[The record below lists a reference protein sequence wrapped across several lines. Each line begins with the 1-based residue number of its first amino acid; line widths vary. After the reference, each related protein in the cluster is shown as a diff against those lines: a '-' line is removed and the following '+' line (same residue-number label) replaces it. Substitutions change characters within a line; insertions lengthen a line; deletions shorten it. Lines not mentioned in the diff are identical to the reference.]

1 MPLNEQDRQKLDG
14 IVSKMESNG
23 EKSEDIQ
30 FVVNDFKSKYEQPTA
45 SPTTIGEMRR
55 REEQPGFGQPI
66 PQSEEPDQ
74 GPAQIGQPFPL
85 ANRPQSPVG
94 SIDQL
99 NLAVEQS
106 SRIGGSGPT
115 DFNFDQNETPVDY
128 NVPKFQ
134 NEEFKKAALILGPE
148 SAAKL
153 QARREQQYGSMPPA
167 GPGQYVFSRP
177 APESDLLPEE
187 AAYLSKERS
196 QRESQYAGTAV
207 RYGTVP
213 IVGAVT
219 AGLGLGPL
227 ATYASLEAA
236 NVASE
241 AGAEMLQD
249 GKLNYGNI
257 LGSAAN
263 VPSYGRISSGSA
275 NPVRKGI
282 ESALNIF
289 NEEISGS
296 KFKTFLKSG
305 LKGATESGVQA
316 SIENSLSDAQNQQS
330 VLERTVGGGLVNPLL
345 GGLFKGA
352 GAAYRNFAGDDAS
365 FNNFIGELNRPFVQ
379 QTLKARSKKFTD
391 DFKLTSG
398 IDPKYADE
406 LARMLYSPE
415 IHTTPEKINQFK
427 ERLRGFIIDS
437 VITGKRTGLETG
449 DLAGEI
455 ADALSKTVKNV
466 DAEGKLLIE
475 SIVRDLD
482 TTYNSLQDSIDNRL
496 KNDPE
501 IKDLIDKAREFEGRK
516 STDILNEDKIIADLE
531 SKKAGLSS
539 DNTDEL
545 KKLNDEIFN
554 AETRKLKYEQKNLGF
569 KSRENKSEY
578 KTGLRIKELINQEYE
593 KFKKIQNKKYG
604 DLKNKW
610 ANISV
615 TIDKVD
621 PDGNPVFVKDKVTN
635 KPTDVVE
642 TETFTFDQIK
652 QKRTDILAGFNFEST
667 IQQGTF
673 PQYEQL
679 KKQND
684 LIDEAL
690 EEYPDIFAAFKTQN
704 ASFAKGIKRFQPKDI
719 QKLIRDQGWAGG
731 VPETITKITGP
742 TGTTYLKE
750 LENALGDSWFKGK
763 SDISNYIYNYL
774 IDKSKN
780 PTEFVEQLLSSRIK
794 VNDPTLS
801 REIVNKFFP
810 YVNLKSY
817 QLVAQKYESE
827 ITTIVDLNKKISDS
841 NIAFKALT
849 QDVENKIVGSKAK
862 QDVIKQDI
870 VNYNEKLKKTQDEI
884 ELKLKKTPDEGVILK
899 EIERLKTSISEGKG
913 SYLFKDNEIDFI
925 QRNSGDTPELFN
937 NLSKYLEFK
946 NSEAV
951 DFSKRIK
958 EEIKGGGKFEGSEFT
973 PSLMVDHIM
982 SVNKLDG
989 RRIMNTMTPELQ
1001 EDVKALFTSKLLQ
1014 EVTDGKKIDTKKLR
1028 TLISENT
1035 KGNDFYETAQL
1046 LLGQKG
1052 VDQLNTIAKQLETFE
1067 PDNKIADSIWLS
1079 LSSVMAYA
1087 VSRSY
1092 GSLTG
1097 AAAGVGAWAARR
1109 QIFDTAATV
1118 KASAIKKALSNPDY
1132 IKAASTPIDQLT
1144 SEQIKKYENYI
1155 PRLMK
1160 LAYDKW
1166 QIADD
1171 FKSEEKQLQE
1181 TQRQTRR
1188 RD

>member
-1 MPLNEQDRQKLDG
+1 MPTYSVTDSSSGKTVDLTGDSPPTEQEL
-14 IVSKMESNG
+14 ES
-23 EKSEDIQ
+23 I
-30 FVVNDFKSKYEQPTA
+30 FKSVNQQPTA
-45 SPTTIGEMRR
+45 SPATTGEMRR

-66 PQSEEPDQ
+66 PQSEESDQ
-74 GPAQIGQPFPL
+74 GPSQVGQPFPL

-94 SIDQL
+94 SLDQL

-106 SRIGGSGPT
+106 GNIGKIGAT
-115 DFNFDQNETPVDY
+115 NFDFSQNEAPVDY
-128 NVPKFQ
+128 NDPKFE
-134 NEEFKKAALILGPE
+134 NEDFKKAALVLGRE

-153 QARREQQYGSMPPA
+153 QDRRERQFGSLPPA
-167 GPGQYVFSRP
+167 APGQYGFPRP
-177 APESDLLPEE
+177 IPESDLSPEE

-196 QRESQYAGTAV
+196 SRESQYAGTAV
-207 RYGTVP
+207 RYGGPAAAALMT
-213 IVGAVT
+213 GGMA
-219 AGLGLGPL
+219 PL
-227 ATYASLEAA
+227 AAYGFTTAASM
-236 NVASE
+236 ASE
-241 AGAEMLQD
+241 AAAEGLQE
-249 GKLNYGNI
+249 GELNYGNI
-257 LGSAAN
+257 LAAGAN
-263 VPSYGRISSGSA
+263 IPSYGKINSVS
-275 NPVRKGI
+275 PDPIRKGI

-296 KFKTFLKSG
+296 KLKTTLKSA

-316 SIENSLSDAQNQQS
+316 KIENAFLDEKNQQS
-330 VLERTVGGGLVNPLL
+330 VLKRALGGGLVNPAL
-345 GGLFKGA
+345 GGAFKGA
-352 GAAYRNFAGDDAS
+352 GAAYRTFAGGDPS
-365 FNNFIGELNRPFVQ
+365 FNTFIGELNRPFVQ
-379 QTLKARSKKFTD
+379 QVLKDRSKKFTD

-406 LARMLYSPE
+406 LARILYSPE
-415 IHTTPEKINQFK
+415 IHTTPEKIDEFK
-427 ERLRGFIIDS
+427 KRLQGFIINS
-437 VITGKRTGLETG
+437 VITGKRTGLKTS
-449 DLAGEI
+449 DLSGEI

-466 DAEGKLLIE
+466 DLEGKLLIE

-501 IKDLIDKAREFEGRK
+501 IKDLINKVREFEGRK

-531 SKKAGLSS
+531 AKKASLSS
-539 DNTDEL
+539 GNADEL
-545 KKLNDEIFN
+545 KKLNIEIFD

-578 KTGLRIKELINQEYE
+578 KTGLRIKELIKQEYE
-593 KFKKIQNKKYG
+593 KFKKIQNKQYG
-604 DLKNKW
+604 SLKKRW
-610 ANISV
+610 ADI
-615 TIDKVD
+615 TIEVNRVG
-621 PDGNPVFVKDKVTN
+621 PDGKLIFKKDEITG
-635 KPTDVVE
+635 KPTDVVD
-642 TETFTFDQIK
+642 TETLTFDQIK
-652 QKRTDILAGFNFEST
+652 QRRTDILAGFNFEST

-690 EEYPDIFAAFKTQN
+690 QEYPDIFADFKTQN
-704 ASFAKGIKRFQPKDI
+704 ASFAKGIKRFQPNDI

-731 VPETITKITGP
+731 VPETITKITGQ

-750 LENALGDSWFKGK
+750 LENALGDSWVKGK

-794 VNDPTLS
+794 VNDPVLS
-801 REIVNKFFP
+801 KEIVNKFFP
-810 YVNLKSY
+810 YGNLKSY

-827 ITTIVDLNKKISDS
+827 ITTIIDLKTKISDS
-841 NIAFKALT
+841 KKEFEALAS
-849 QDVENKIVGSKAK
+849 DIENKIVGSKARQEVVK
-862 QDVIKQDI
+862 KDI
-870 VNYNEKLKKTQDEI
+870 DNYNEKLKKTQGDI
-884 ELKLKKTPDEGVILK
+884 QLKLEKTPDESKILS
-899 EIERLKTSISEGKG
+899 EIERLKTSIAEGKG
-913 SYLFKDNEIDFI
+913 DYLFKDNEIDFI
-925 QRNSGDTPELFN
+925 QRNSSDTPELFN

-946 NSEAV
+946 NSESVA
-951 DFSKRIK
+951 FSKRIK
-958 EEIKGGGKFEGSEFT
+958 EQIKSGGNFEGFEFT

-982 SVNKLDG
+982 SVNKLEG
-989 RRIMNTMTPELQ
+989 KRIMNTMTPELQ

-1014 EVTDGKKIDTKKLR
+1014 EVTDGKKIDTKRLR

-1035 KGNDFYETAQL
+1035 KGNDFHETAQL

-1052 VDQLNTIAKQLETFE
+1052 IDQLNTIAKQLETFE

-1118 KASAIKKALSNPDY
+1118 KAYAIKKALSNPDY
-1132 IKAASTPIDQLT
+1132 VKAASTPIDKLT

-1160 LAYDKW
+1160 LAYDKY

-1171 FKSEEKQLQE
+1171 FKPVKDTSYNENLPLQE
-1181 TQRQTRR
+1181 R
-1188 RD
+1188 